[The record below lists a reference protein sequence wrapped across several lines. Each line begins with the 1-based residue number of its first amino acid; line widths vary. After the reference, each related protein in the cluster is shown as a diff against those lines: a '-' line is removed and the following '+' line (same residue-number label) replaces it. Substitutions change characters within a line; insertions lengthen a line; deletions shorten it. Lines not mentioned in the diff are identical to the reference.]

1 MQGLFRFRVMEY
13 THPWEG
19 DQHRSSS
26 VVNELDHQVGEA
38 AGATGRLAIPNAG
51 PIGEPPLTTLVSQK
65 GVMEA

>member
-1 MQGLFRFRVMEY
+1 MEY

-38 AGATGRLAIPNAG
+38 AGATGRLALPNAG
-51 PIGEPPLTTLVSQK
+51 PIGEPPLTALVSQK
-65 GVMEA
+65 GMMEA